1 MSNDQNQTEEHA
13 VRHLLTYFTRGGNI
27 NQTTQD
33 GRTPLM
39 LAIKYSYN
47 ATIDTYNIEVI
58 KYVLNKQPTISV
70 KDNDGETAIFY
81 GKF

>member
-1 MSNDQNQTEEHA
+1 
-13 VRHLLTYFTRGGNI
+13 
-27 NQTTQD
+27 
-33 GRTPLM
+33 M